1 MFRKINVLGS
11 LGVLLLASLGF
22 AVGFSISS
30 GWIQQSTGAAQPS
43 ALTPL
48 GSDKDNDG
56 ISGPA
61 NRVLTETAK
70 LSLKSGKLVEGPR
83 ELLESTTYDQ
93 QGKRTDNSYYLVSS
107 NSQVGKEEY
116 AYDAQGNLSEKTVRD
131 NNNNIVSKEVYTYEY
146 DAIGNWVKMITSTV
160 VYEGGKV
167 APQPTEV
174 TYRNITYYF
183 DQAISEI
190 VKTNPLS
197 ADNSS
202 DARRA
207 QGALAALRGALNEW
221 VAATNARDLERM
233 MKFYNPEVD
242 VYYRA
247 RNVSQDFVRADR
259 TRLFQRADAVEV
271 SIGAPEITISSD
283 DRTATLKFR
292 KGYVM
297 KVQGRERRGDVIQQ
311 MQWRLTDEGWKIVGE
326 RDIRGRV
333 RALSKRN

>member
-1 MFRKINVLGS
+1 MFRKINALGS
-11 LGVLLLASLGF
+11 LAILLLASLGF

-30 GWIQQSTGAAQPS
+30 GWIQQKSGAAQTA

-61 NRVLTETAK
+61 NRVHTETAK
-70 LSLKSGKLVEGPR
+70 LYLKSGKLVEGAR

-93 QGKRTDNSYYLVSS
+93 QGKRTDNSYFLVSS
-107 NSQVGKEEY
+107 DSQVGKEEY
-116 AYDAQGNLSEKTVRD
+116 VHDAKGNLSEKTVRD
-131 NNNNIVSKEVYTYEY
+131 NNNNIVSREVYTYEY
-146 DAIGNWVKMITSTV
+146 DALGNWVKMITSTV

-167 APQPTEV
+167 TPQPTEV

-190 VKTNPLS
+190 VKNTSP
-197 ADNSS
+197 AGNSS
-202 DARRA
+202 DA
-207 QGALAALRGALNEW
+207 QGALASLRGALDEW
-221 VAATNARDLERM
+221 VAATNARDLERL
-233 MKFYNPEVD
+233 MKFYSPEVD

-259 TRLFQRADAVEV
+259 TRLLQRADAIEV
-271 SIGAPEITISSD
+271 HVGAPEITISSD
-283 DRTATLKFR
+283 DRTATMKFR
-292 KGYVM
+292 KGYMM

-311 MQWRLTDEGWKIVGE
+311 MQWRRMDEGWKIVGE
-326 RDIRGRV
+326 RDIRVLR
-333 RALSKRN
+333 RD